1 MTRDDREDAR
11 RGEEGGAEPSRWKG
25 GRPASGTGPRLG
37 GLFDGLPESGRGAR
51 AQPPRG
57 SSGTA
62 NPFRQRPRPPAPAD
76 PAPRV
81 PSAPVSPYGA
91 LPLDIPPAPRPEAE
105 PTVELAAD
113 APSPTGSPHRPD
125 VIPFRGGER
134 PAGSDAASPGA
145 VPSPVPGSPES
156 QAGPEWTVPSAES
169 EHPAEPSGP
178 AEPEPLAEPEPST
191 ALADAAALARSA
203 VLAKAARP
211 QEAVPAHGTT
221 TARAAAP
228 ARPVTPARPAVPVRP
243 AAPARQ
249 GAPAQPPA
257 PPRPAE
263 PVHTAASA
271 HPAAPPNTEVPARPD
286 TPAPPVAS
294 ARPATSAP
302 PTGPARPA
310 APTRP
315 AVPARPATHP
325 ARTVRPPGTTTD
337 PEEAGAGAAGAP
349 TTDHGRAEQHSATT
363 EPEQSMHAHEPSE
376 PLPGPAGPPV
386 QTAPEP
392 AAASTAQAPERAG
405 NGSVHAY
412 GEAERAAVYRAIRER
427 RDVRT
432 GFRPDPVPHD
442 VLIRVL
448 EAAHQAPSV
457 GDSQP
462 WDFLVIEDP
471 GLRARVGDLAAAER
485 EDHAHAPP
493 GVRARA
499 FAGLKAEAVLDA
511 PLNIAVTVDPTR
523 GGRHARGRHARPLS
537 ADHAAALAVENL
549 WIAARAEGLGVGW
562 LTFVDER
569 DVARA
574 LELPAHLDVA
584 AYLCVGYVEEFPAE
598 SELSLSGW
606 ARERP
611 LSWAVHHDRYG
622 RRGLPGREPTSLLEE
637 TITAVGALDTRA
649 MEEARDRQDRMTK
662 PPGSLGFLEEVSVQ
676 LAGISGQCPPP
687 IPDPAAVAVFAG
699 DHGVHAQGVTHW
711 PQEVTAQMVHNFL
724 EGGAVV
730 NAFAAQV
737 GAEVTVVDVG
747 VAADLPRAP
756 GLLARKVARGTA
768 DLTQGPALTREQTL
782 QALECGIEVAR
793 DLVSAGNRCLVT
805 GDMGIANTTPAA
817 ALVCAFTG
825 ADPAHATGRG
835 TGVDDAVYAHKVDVV
850 RRALAEHPVDPA
862 DPIGTLAALGG
873 LEHAALAG
881 FVLGGAALRVPVL
894 LDGVIAGSA
903 ALAAAAISP
912 EALSACFA
920 GHRSSE
926 PGHSL
931 ALEHLGLRPLVDL
944 EMRLGEGSGALLAL
958 PLLQSAARVLHDV
971 ATFDDA
977 GVSTAP

>member
-25 GRPASGTGPRLG
+25 GRPSSGAGPRLG

-105 PTVELAAD
+105 QAVEPAAD
-113 APSPTGSPHRPD
+113 APSPTGSPHRSD
-125 VIPFRGGER
+125 AIPFRGGER
-134 PAGSDAASPGA
+134 PIGAGAASPGA
-145 VPSPVPGSPES
+145 GPSPVPESPES
-156 QAGPEWTVPSAES
+156 PAGPEQTAPSAES
-169 EHPAEPSGP
+169 EHPAGPSGP
-178 AEPEPLAEPEPST
+178 AEPEPPAEQEPPAEPKPST

-221 TARAAAP
+221 AARAAA
-228 ARPVTPARPAVPVRP
+228 PARPAVPVRP
-243 AAPARQ
+243 AAPAH
-249 GAPAQPPA
+249 PPV

-263 PVHTAASA
+263 SA
-271 HPAAPPNTEVPARPD
+271 HTAAPPNTEV
-286 TPAPPVAS
+286 
-294 ARPATSAP
+294 
-302 PTGPARPA
+302 PARPA

-315 AVPARPATHP
+315 AVPARPAAHP
-325 ARTVRPPGTTTD
+325 ARAGRPPGTTAD
-337 PEEAGAGAAGAP
+337 PEEAGTGDAGAP
-349 TTDHGRAEQHSATT
+349 TTDHGRADQHSATT
-363 EPEQSMHAHEPSE
+363 EPEQSMHAHEPAE
-376 PLPGPAGPPV
+376 PLPGPTGPPV
-386 QTAPEP
+386 RSAPEP
-392 AAASTAQAPERAG
+392 AAASTARAPERAG

-606 ARERP
+606 VGERP

-711 PQEVTAQMVHNFL
+711 PREVTAQMVHNFL

-850 RRALAEHPVDPA
+850 RRALAAHPVDPA

>member
-11 RGEEGGAEPSRWKG
+11 RGEDGGAEPSRWKG
-25 GRPASGTGPRLG
+25 GGSSSGAGSRLG

-51 AQPPRG
+51 ARPPRG
-57 SSGTA
+57 SSGPA

-105 PTVELAAD
+105 RSVDASAAD
-113 APSPTGSPHRPD
+113 APPPTGSPHQPD
-125 VIPFRGGER
+125 VISSRGGEHATATEA
-134 PAGSDAASPGA
+134 AGPGA
-145 VPSPVPGSPES
+145 GPRPVPES
-156 QAGPEWTVPSAES
+156 HERAAPSAEA
-169 EHPAEPSGP
+169 EPPAEPGGP
-178 AEPEPLAEPEPST
+178 AGQEPPVEPRPPAEPEPST
-191 ALADAAALARSA
+191 ALADAAELARSV

-211 QEAVPAHGTT
+211 LGAAPARPAAPAHGTT
-221 TARAAAP
+221 TARTAAP
-228 ARPVTPARPAVPVRP
+228 ARPTTPGRPAVPARPAAAAHPASPAYPPV
-243 AAPARQ
+243 
-249 GAPAQPPA
+249 

-263 PVHTAASA
+263 PVRTEESVRPQASA
-271 HPAAPPNTEVPARPD
+271 HPAAPPDTE
-286 TPAPPVAS
+286 APS
-294 ARPATSAP
+294 D
-302 PTGPARPA
+302 PA

-315 AVPARPATHP
+315 AVPARPAAHP
-325 ARTVRPPGTTTD
+325 ARTVRPTGTTAD
-337 PEEAGAGAAGAP
+337 QEEAGTGEAGAP
-349 TTDHGRAEQHSATT
+349 TTDHGRADQPSATT
-363 EPEQSMHAHEPSE
+363 EPEQSMHAHEPAA
-376 PLPGPAGPPV
+376 PLPRPTGPPV
-386 QTAPEP
+386 QLAPEP
-392 AAASTAQAPERAG
+392 VAAPAAPAPERAG
-405 NGSVHAY
+405 DGSVHAY

-442 VLIRVL
+442 VLTRVL

-462 WDFLVIEDP
+462 WDFLVIQDP

-499 FAGLKAEAVLDA
+499 FAGLKAEAVLDS

-574 LELPAHLDVA
+574 LELPAHLDLA

-598 SELSLSGW
+598 SELTLSGW
-606 ARERP
+606 AGERP

-622 RRGLPGREPTSLLEE
+622 RRGLPGQSPTSLLEE

-662 PPGSLGFLEEVSVQ
+662 PLGSLGFLEEVSVQ
-676 LAGISGQCPPP
+676 LAGIFGQCPPP

-747 VAADLPRAP
+747 VAADLPGAP
-756 GLLARKVARGTA
+756 GLLARKVAHGTA
-768 DLTQGPALTREQTL
+768 DLTQGPALTREQAL

-850 RRALAEHPVDPA
+850 RRALAANPVDPA

-912 EALSACFA
+912 DALSACFA

-958 PLLQSAARVLHDV
+958 PLLQSAARVLRDV

-977 GVSTAP
+977 GVSTAS